1 MRVEANKT
9 GAMLAGG
16 AAVGAALMYF
26 LDPQQGR
33 RRRAL
38 VRDQLVHARHATE
51 QAFQK
56 TRADTRNRTE
66 GLIAEARARARDESP
81 DDQTLVDRV
90 RADMGRVVSHPSSII
105 VTAEEGH
112 VVVSGPILA
121 REVDAF
127 VSCVRK
133 VRGVRD
139 VENRLEVH
147 EEPGTV
153 PGLQGGST
161 REGGARFELLQRNW
175 SPAARL
181 VTGAAGGGLVAFGAT
196 KRGALGTA
204 LALGGLGLLVRSS
217 SNVELARFAGIGGR
231 GAVDLQKTIT
241 IQAPV
246 DVVFGFFSDFTN
258 YPQFMSHV
266 RRVRET
272 GDGRT
277 HWEVDG
283 PAGRSVEW
291 DAVLSR
297 AVPNELIEWR
307 SVPGSTVDN
316 AGSVR
321 FEPVG
326 DNATRVTVRMTYSP
340 PGGTA
345 GKVVSS
351 MLGANPRKEMDDDL
365 NRLKTTIETGVP
377 PHDAAA
383 RREAQAEAP
392 APPA

>member
-1 MRVEANKT
+1 MRVQANKT
-9 GAMLAGG
+9 GVLLAAGC
-16 AAVGAALMYF
+16 AAGAALMYF

-38 VRDQLVHARHATE
+38 VRDQLEHARHAAGE
-51 QAFQK
+51 AVQR
-56 TRADTRNRTE
+56 TRADTRNRAG
-66 GLIAEARARARDESP
+66 GLIAEARARTRGKGTP
-81 DDQTLVDRV
+81 PDQTLVDRV
-90 RADMGRVVSHPSSII
+90 RAEMGRVVSHPGSII
-105 VTAEEGH
+105 VTADGGR

-121 REVDAF
+121 KEVDPF
-127 VSCVRK
+127 LSCVRR
-133 VRGVRD
+133 VRGVD
-139 VENRLEVH
+139 EVENRLDVH
-147 EEPGTV
+147 ETPGNV

-161 REGGARFELLQRNW
+161 RQGAQFELLQRNW

-181 VTGAAGGGLVAFGAT
+181 ATGAAGGGLVAFGAT

-217 SNVELARFAGIGGR
+217 SNLELKRLAGLGGR

-246 DVVFGFFSDFTN
+246 DVVFGFFGDFEN
-258 YPQFMSHV
+258 YPEFMSHV

-283 PAGRSVEW
+283 PAGTTVEW
-291 DAVLSR
+291 DAVVSR
-297 AVPNELIEWR
+297 IVPNEVIEWK
-307 SVPGSTVDN
+307 SVQGSMVDN

-321 FEPVG
+321 FEPTADG
-326 DNATRVTVRMTYSP
+326 GTRVTVRMSYSP
-340 PGGTA
+340 PGGAT
-345 GKVVSS
+345 GNVVSS
-351 MLGANPRKEMDDDL
+351 MLGANPRKEMEDDL

-383 RREAQAEAP
+383 RRESQPTRAT
-392 APPA
+392 